1 MTTIWRFEIPNSVH
15 GVYHLHTLLESIGK
29 NAMPAPAQDFL
40 GAVVSLHPPIKTKPK
55 VRPSPQNGQ
64 LPGFQTIQESQPYRI
79 EPPDRL
85 NKEMTHGQS
94 EKRCD
99 EMTIRIMD
107 D

>member
-1 MTTIWRFEIPNSVH
+1 MTTIWRFEIPNSV
-15 GVYHLHTLLESIGK
+15 VFITCILHWESIGK